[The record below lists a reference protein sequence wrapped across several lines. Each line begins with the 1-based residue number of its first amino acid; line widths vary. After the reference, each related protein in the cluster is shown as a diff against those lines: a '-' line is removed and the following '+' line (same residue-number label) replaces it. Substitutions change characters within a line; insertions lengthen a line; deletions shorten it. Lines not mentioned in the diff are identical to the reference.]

1 MEDHRGATLQVCS
14 QSDAASTLLV
24 GSKSQQ
30 IFFCSLFQC
39 NYLFNL
45 IFGAIVARVVVPLDS
60 SFLLRKSFEVFGVL
74 LKTYLSHETLTPVE
88 ILRL

>member
-1 MEDHRGATLQVCS
+1 M
-14 QSDAASTLLV
+14 
-24 GSKSQQ
+24 
-30 IFFCSLFQC
+30 FQC

-45 IFGAIVARVVVPLDS
+45 PFGAIVARVVVPLDS

-74 LKTYLSHETLTPVE
+74 LKIYLSHGTLTPVE